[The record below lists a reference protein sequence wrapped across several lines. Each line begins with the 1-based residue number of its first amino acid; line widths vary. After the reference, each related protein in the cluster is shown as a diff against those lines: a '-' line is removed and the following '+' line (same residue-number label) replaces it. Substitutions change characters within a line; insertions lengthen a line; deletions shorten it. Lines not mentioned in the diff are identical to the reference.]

1 MPICFTYLCWEM
13 TLAFF
18 FGLTPPQTSLDFLEI
33 DNPSTWQIDHTSNQ
47 LKYTGAMAKVT
58 KADGRV
64 IRCEVN
70 NKQTI
75 SLPMPSQQI
84 MAHLINNHE

>member
-1 MPICFTYLCWEM
+1 MSSASVKAQGGNAPV
-13 TLAFF
+13 LA
-18 FGLTPPQTSLDFLEI
+18 TSLDFLEI

-47 LKYTGAMAKVT
+47 LKYTGAIARVT

-75 SLPMPSQQI
+75 SLPMPPQQI